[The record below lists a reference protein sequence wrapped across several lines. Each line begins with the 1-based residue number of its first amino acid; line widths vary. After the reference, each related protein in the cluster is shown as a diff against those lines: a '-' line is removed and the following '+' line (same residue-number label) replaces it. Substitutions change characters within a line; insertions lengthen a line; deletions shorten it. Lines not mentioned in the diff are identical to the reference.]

1 MLFGL
6 KLVES
11 ESQIFRSE
19 VPGEAVAG
27 QIFMDKQP
35 SSVEILKKTLRTLA
49 SHTPLLPEEVAQ
61 LRLADLHL
69 AGKSP
74 HISFSPAGSDQT
86 RKIELDLDVH
96 RALVGWLV
104 ARPDSVTDLLF
115 PGDESDGLTADYIE
129 AVVGTVHAAPKPAT
143 DTPEPPAADETMFSS
158 PRPGPPVW
166 PPAAPPPQSMPEMD
180 RPPEGPPRPF
190 SRPPT
195 TAPEGG
201 MPFPPVTPLPNPP
214 ESGPEEVSPESGS
227 DSRPFPPRPFGPRVP
242 PKPVRKREDE
252 PPAPSIVKQ
261 KPEQTSLSEAGL
273 PVTTPIQPE
282 PAPEPVAAEPP
293 PVEPPADADET
304 LVAAP
309 PLEPPA
315 AVEEQPA
322 QPAERES
329 APPEQPPI
337 KPPPLP
343 PQKHARPLPAKPPRT
358 PARGK
363 LPAQRSATLPV
374 ALSGVLAAVLICV
387 LCVGA
392 GGGYYLLTSESGGDL
407 LAGLGLAPAPVELP
421 AELPETPAA
430 PVTAEESSVFESPVS
445 PVDTPTATAT
455 LPPTS
460 TPTLLPTETA
470 TPEQTP
476 TPVPPTE
483 PPPTDTPVPTPTAT
497 TAPPTAAPAA
507 EADTPTPEA
516 TATPAMKYNSL
527 KLLGPDDGTRY
538 DGINEVL
545 LKWEPVPDLAADE
558 QYAVRIMYRYN
569 GQITYGGANVKEPQW
584 VVPLQLYKKIDPPDN
599 LYEWFVV
606 VERLNSDGS
615 GTAISPE
622 SEHRHFTWK

>member
-1 MLFGL
+1 MD
-6 KLVES
+6 
-11 ESQIFRSE
+11 RR
-19 VPGEAVAG
+19 AD
-27 QIFMDKQP
+27 FMDKQP

-49 SHTPLLPEEVAQ
+49 SHTHLLPEEMAQ

-74 HISFSPAGSDQT
+74 HISFSRAGSDQT
-86 RKIELDLDVH
+86 RKVELDLDVH

-129 AVVGTVHAAPKPAT
+129 AVVGATRAAPKPVA

-158 PRPGPPVW
+158 PRSGPPVW

-180 RPPEGPPRPF
+180 RPPERPPRPF

-195 TAPEGG
+195 SAPEGG
-201 MPFPPVTPLPNPP
+201 MPFPPVAPLSKPP
-214 ESGPEEVSPESGS
+214 ESGPEETEPEPESG
-227 DSRPFPPRPFGPRVP
+227 SRPFPPRPFGPRVP

-252 PPAPSIVKQ
+252 PPAPAIVKQ

-293 PVEPPADADET
+293 AAADEMFVPSTPVEPPPAAADEMF
-304 LVAAP
+304 VASP

-315 AVEEQPA
+315 AMEEQPA
-322 QPAERES
+322 EPVEKES
-329 APPEQPPI
+329 APAEQPSI

-343 PQKHARPLPAKPPRT
+343 PQKDAQLLPPKPPRI

-421 AELPETPAA
+421 AELPETPVATEA
-430 PVTAEESSVFESPVS
+430 DSVFESPVS
-445 PVDTPTATAT
+445 PVGTPTATAT

-476 TPVPPTE
+476 TPIPPTE

-497 TAPPTAAPAA
+497 TAPPTVAPAPA
-507 EADTPTPEA
+507 EEVDTPTPEA
-516 TATPAMKYNSL
+516 PATPAMKYDSP

-545 LKWEPVPDLAADE
+545 LKWEPVPDLGADE

-569 GQITYGGANVKEPQW
+569 GQVTYGGANVKEPQW

-622 SEHRHFTWK
+622 SEHRQFTWR